1 MASGFQTHT
10 TAEDLRNEQARNG
23 DTAPQGRPNAESS
36 LGDLFTG
43 LTYDLSTLVR
53 KEIDLARTE
62 TMEKV
67 SQATRSIVFMVAGG
81 MLAYAGLIALI
92 IAAAVALANVMPF
105 WLATLIVGLLV
116 LIVGA
121 IFVQSGRSMLTNMS
135 IVPEKTVES
144 IKEDTEWV
152 KEQVR

>member
-1 MASGFQTHT
+1 
-10 TAEDLRNEQARNG
+10 
-23 DTAPQGRPNAESS
+23 

-62 TMEKV
+62 TLEKV
-67 SQATRSIVFMVAGG
+67 SQATRSVVFMVAGG
-81 MLAYAGLIALI
+81 MLASAGLIALI

-105 WLATLIVGLLV
+105 WLSTLVVGLLV

-121 IFVQSGRSMLTNMS
+121 VLVQSGRSMLSNIS

>member
-1 MASGFQTHT
+1 MASGFQTRT

-23 DTAPQGRPNAESS
+23 DTAAQSRPNAESS

-67 SQATRSIVFMVAGG
+67 SKATRSIVFMVAGG

-116 LIVGA
+116 LVVGA
-121 IFVQSGRSMLTNMS
+121 IFVQSGRSMLTSMS
-135 IVPEKTVES
+135 IVPEKTVKS

-152 KEQVR
+152 KEQVQ

>member
-1 MASGFQTHT
+1 MASGFQTRSA
-10 TAEDLRNEQARNG
+10 AEDLRQEQARNG
-23 DTAPQGRPNAESS
+23 DAAPQSMMSAEPS
-36 LGDLFTG
+36 LGDLFTE

-62 TMEKV
+62 TVEKV
-67 SQATRSIVFMVAGG
+67 AQATRSVVFIMAGG

-105 WLATLIVGLLV
+105 WLSTLLVGLLV

-121 IFVQSGRSMLTNMS
+121 IFVQSGRNMLASMSL
-135 IVPEKTVES
+135 VPEKTVES
-144 IKEDTEWV
+144 IKEDTAWV

>member
-1 MASGFQTHT
+1 MASGFQTRSA
-10 TAEDLRNEQARNG
+10 AEDLRQEQARNG
-23 DTAPQGRPNAESS
+23 DAAPQSRMSAEPS
-36 LGDLFTG
+36 LGDLFTE

-62 TMEKV
+62 TVEKV
-67 SQATRSIVFMVAGG
+67 AQATRSVVFIMAGG

-105 WLATLIVGLLV
+105 WLSTLLVGLLV

-121 IFVQSGRSMLTNMS
+121 IFVQSGRNMLASMSL
-135 IVPEKTVES
+135 VPEKTVES
-144 IKEDTEWV
+144 IKEDTAWV

>member
-1 MASGFQTHT
+1 MASGFQTRNA
-10 TAEDLRNEQARNG
+10 AEDLRTEQARNG
-23 DTAPQGRPNAESS
+23 DSGPQGRTGGESS

-62 TMEKV
+62 TLEKV
-67 SQATRSIVFMVAGG
+67 SQATRSVVFMVAGG

-105 WLATLIVGLLV
+105 WLSTLVVGLLV
-116 LIVGA
+116 LIVGTVL
-121 IFVQSGRSMLTNMS
+121 VQSGRSMLSNIS